1 MTQASNWQER
11 YADRLLAVGGVLL
24 CVFLFL
30 LQGGVITWWL
40 VLIGGSGVLLL
51 GAGFSLKS
59 AWPRWRKARR
69 KSGDG

>member
-1 MTQASNWQER
+1 MAQASNWQER
-11 YADRLLAVGGVLL
+11 YADGLLAVGGVLL
-24 CVFLFL
+24 CAFLFL

-51 GAGFSLKS
+51 GVGFSLKPS
-59 AWPRWRKARR
+59 WRRWRKARR